1 MPTRRSVAATASPPI
16 PAPTIAIDG
25 FFLAIST
32 LASAMRPTD
41 RARGASRPRWRT
53 VPTLSSRDPLRCQ
66 TICGCVAARGN
77 HAVAY
82 AIVFLK
88 CDPYRATASTG
99 TARSPNYGRSIGDH
113 ERFETIDQRPVT
125 RPGPMAEKEGEMAN
139 PAPMRLMTYEQVVE
153 RYELDILKEPGDL
166 VLKDGDIALTKGG
179 LDLMLNSPEY
189 HAMFRRV
196 QAWRYNAPTL
206 QSLFDLVFSIKLLR
220 EALDNQMR
228 TTALAPIA
236 NYHQLNDEIRA
247 RESAYFVYAG
257 SVVLALDRKST
268 RLNSSH
274 GYISYA
280 VFCLKKKNT
289 PLCWLST
296 RKHQSSLDSQY

>member
-1 MPTRRSVAATASPPI
+1 
-16 PAPTIAIDG
+16 
-25 FFLAIST
+25 
-32 LASAMRPTD
+32 
-41 RARGASRPRWRT
+41 
-53 VPTLSSRDPLRCQ
+53 
-66 TICGCVAARGN
+66 
-77 HAVAY
+77 
-82 AIVFLK
+82 
-88 CDPYRATASTG
+88 
-99 TARSPNYGRSIGDH
+99 
-113 ERFETIDQRPVT
+113 
-125 RPGPMAEKEGEMAN
+125 MAEKEGEMAN

-257 SVVLALDRKST
+257 SVVLALNGMLAACKDDMDATDDDWDACPPLIHGCSVGAILRASANNFRHNDEWAKTRSPKPNQLTSIRVLST
-268 RLNSSH
+268 AFREPIMPDGSDHRFSRDICPETLELLGSSSFDTLSSH
-274 GYISYA
+274 
-280 VFCLKKKNT
+280 VFTFAHNMAKRQQLYRGRGQGPKRR
-289 PLCWLST
+289 PV
-296 RKHQSSLDSQY
+296 HPA